1 MHTHSSTSCKDFHS
15 RPETVSDRRHARSL
29 ESRHALDWLNFFLAA
44 LLMGAATHQKFGRAG
59 NSRDDFLASSTVEW
73 FQISLSEPPE
83 TFSAAATVRH
93 SRCRTRQAD
102 ERRACRPHARRL
114 NDLLR
119 DQLGHPI
126 FRGHGELK
134 LGAQASKAPCMA
146 WLESE
151 STGLITTEL
160 LDGLELGRGTR
171 VHRDPSLTFRG
182 GVSRGLRTRRG
193 RTGDHAGSRIT
204 AVAVKKG

>member
-1 MHTHSSTSCKDFHS
+1 V
-15 RPETVSDRRHARSL
+15 PPQRSIIL
-29 ESRHALDWLNFFLAA
+29 EAELGKRASGELVGLMLA
-44 LLMGAATHQKFGRAG
+44 G
-59 NSRDDFLASSTVEW
+59 
-73 FQISLSEPPE
+73 LSK
-83 TFSAAATVRH
+83 
-93 SRCRTRQAD
+93 
-102 ERRACRPHARRL
+102 L

-160 LDGLELGRGTR
+160 LDRQT
-171 VHRDPSLTFRG
+171 S
-182 GVSRGLRTRRG
+182 
-193 RTGDHAGSRIT
+193 A
-204 AVAVKKG
+204 